1 MASRS
6 VKKRKVTDEG
16 RTFNQDWTLEYFF
29 IEEKGKPICLICNQ
43 IVNVMKV
50 INISRHYDT
59 MHKDDF
65 EEHHGEA
72 RKQRLG
78 KLMKA
83 LKSQQDSIFKP
94 TIDKEKA
101 MLSSYIVSQKIAE
114 KCKSFSD
121 GEFVKDCMV
130 ACAMKLCP
138 KEKQKFEDV
147 SLSRQ
152 TVTRRIVNMADDS
165 IEQLKIVSKKFE
177 YFSIALDKSTDIS
190 DTSQLLI
197 FVRGLNADFEITE
210 ELVEMRSMM
219 STTPGAEISAE
230 TIKGLEDI
238 GLGGAWGKLSGV
250 TTDGALPWSTQ
261 G

>member
-6 VKKRKVTDEG
+6 MKKRKVTDEG

-43 IVNVMKV
+43 SVNVMKV
-50 INISRHYDT
+50 SNISRHYDT
-59 MHKDDF
+59 MHKDEF
-65 EEHHGEA
+65 EELHGEA

-78 KLMKA
+78 KLMKG
-83 LKSQQDSIFKP
+83 LKSQQDSIFRP

-114 KCKSFSD
+114 KCKPFSD

-152 TVTRRIVNMADDS
+152 TVTRRIVDMADDS
-165 IEQLKIVSKKFE
+165 REQLKIVSKKFE
-177 YFSIALDKSTDIS
+177 YFSLALDESTDIS

-197 FVRGLNADFEITE
+197 FVRGVNADFEITE
-210 ELVEMRSMM
+210 ELVEMRSIM
-219 STTPGAEISAE
+219 STTTGGEIAAKQS
-230 TIKGLEDI
+230 KGL
-238 GLGGAWGKLSGV
+238 K
-250 TTDGALPWSTQ
+250 T
-261 G
+261 